1 MRLDEFVDEGE
12 AVVVDVRPHWSTV
25 VRPMLIVLVVVIA
38 EITAAVVAPG
48 LPAGAWI
55 GLAVVLLAT
64 LCWLSGRYARWV
76 CTRLIV
82 TTERVVAQ
90 QGVLRR
96 RFHQTPIARITDVG
110 VEQRLTERLL
120 HKGSLLIESAGR
132 RGAERFANV
141 PHPWRVEWAISR
153 QMDLVRRRP
162 AGGGVAAPMAT
173 VSVVEQIEKLDELWR
188 RGVIN
193 DVEFESLRA
202 GLLGRG

>member
-1 MRLDEFVDEGE
+1 MGLDEFVGEGE
-12 AVVVDVRPHWSTV
+12 TVVLDVRPHWWTV
-25 VRPMLIVLVVVIA
+25 ARPMMIVLVVVIA

-48 LPAGAWI
+48 LPAAAWI
-55 GLAVVLLAT
+55 GLAVVLLAS
-64 LCWLSGRYARWV
+64 LCWLGGRYARWV
-76 CTRLIV
+76 STRLTV
-82 TTERVVAQ
+82 TNERVVSQ

-96 RFHQTPIARITDVG
+96 RWHQTPIVRITDVG
-110 VEQRLTERLL
+110 VEQRLTERVLR
-120 HKGSLLIESAGR
+120 KGSLLIESAGR

-141 PHPWRVEWAISR
+141 PHPWRVEVAISR

-162 AGGGVAAPMAT
+162 AVGVAAPLAT

-202 GLLGRG
+202 GLLGQG